1 MNFSGNRIVKQ
12 PPGGDCHDL
21 FGAEF
26 KGSPCHHRVL
36 KPPGGGS
43 SDIFGNVEA
52 VEQSPRRVRSKQYLQ
67 SSVFAANGVCEPT
80 GTPRSKPGNDSHS
93 RLFGPVESRPQC
105 TPKNRMKSNIPFGLV
120 GAASDPQESAP
131 RDGNPVTGDGYTA
144 GNDEKDS
151 PSTPATTTTNGKGS
165 GDIRRNRVPPGGY
178 SSGLW

>member
-131 RDGNPVTGDGYTA
+131 RDVVHVVFGVARCGLACWFQLGAIRSLAMVSLRVTA
-144 GNDEKDS
+144 
-151 PSTPATTTTNGKGS
+151 
-165 GDIRRNRVPPGGY
+165 
-178 SSGLW
+178 SSEEV